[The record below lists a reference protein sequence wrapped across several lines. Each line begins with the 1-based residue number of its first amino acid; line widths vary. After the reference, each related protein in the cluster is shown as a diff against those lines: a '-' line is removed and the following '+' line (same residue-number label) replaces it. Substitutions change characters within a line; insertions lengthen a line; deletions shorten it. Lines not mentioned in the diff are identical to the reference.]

1 MLALSKIVWSPLLR
15 LPISHKTILK
25 TRDMMTDIF
34 GRRLYASLALWQ
46 LSYFLFIS
54 EYSTDMDD
62 FHLPIMSR
70 MTILYLL
77 IHQMFPSWIF
87 LFNTMFGSSVQ
98 GLGFTYTAYN
108 TYSTLPETFFYL
120 EIRKK
125 WINSREKY
133 EGPMRLA
140 WGSLEDELKFMGI
153 VSQSWGESKDKCVT
167 VSTRKCRKTAV
178 EALRLSIKQ
187 DGGGCW

>member
-25 TRDMMTDIF
+25 PRDMMTDIF

-98 GLGFTYTAYN
+98 GLGFTCTAYN

-125 WINSREKY
+125 MDKFKREVWRTN
-133 EGPMRLA
+133 EI
-140 WGSLEDELKFMGI
+140 SLRKSWRWTKVYGNCIPVMGREQRQ
-153 VSQSWGESKDKCVT
+153 VCDSFY
-167 VSTRKCRKTAV
+167 
-178 EALRLSIKQ
+178 
-187 DGGGCW
+187 